1 MHCDDASRAL
11 YASEAGE
18 TSPDL
23 ELHLSACDEC
33 RLLAED
39 LAQMNGAFAQAR
51 AAWTP
56 SPTFRVDLPIAPWRR
71 LAIAASLLLIPLA
84 GWAAATL
91 WSPRP
96 NYDVASLLEP
106 RATTEQTDREL
117 LGTLFLGEGQE

>member
-1 MHCDDASRAL
+1 MHCDDAARSL
-11 YASEAGE
+11 YAGE
-18 TSPDL
+18 PSPDL

-56 SPTFRVDLPIAPWRR
+56 SPAFRVVLPTAPWRR

-84 GWAAATL
+84 GWAASTV

-96 NYDVASLLEP
+96 NYDVASVLEP
-106 RATTEQTDREL
+106 RAAAEQTDREL
-117 LGTLFLGEGQE
+117 LGTLFLGEAQE